1 MVRGSSVGKATRYG
15 LYGAGIEIS
24 CTCLDRPRGAVFSD
38 CHNKIRPFLSTR
50 PFCIINVKC
59 VLCDVCTASY
69 VQFACMT
76 VYLGQGTSGNL
87 QSFPGYI
94 SVLLVP
100 ILNAKFNTLRNLSP
114 AGSLCCGLFT
124 SVVAA
129 PGGGGGENRDPQLQ
143 YVCCHASQILIKR
156 YLHSTVSVLLYC
168 TNAMLAI
175 ELRRAAVYITLH
187 TVTLNFPGK
196 CSGTSHV

>member
-1 MVRGSSVGKATRYG
+1 LRIKEQETRLNLQENDNDDDDDDVICCFISHSLYDIMVRGSSVGKATRYG

-129 PGGGGGENRDPQLQ
+129 PGGGGGETRDPPLQ
-143 YVCCHASQILIKR
+143 
-156 YLHSTVSVLLYC
+156 
-168 TNAMLAI
+168 
-175 ELRRAAVYITLH
+175 
-187 TVTLNFPGK
+187 
-196 CSGTSHV
+196 